1 MRIKKKFVATYIL
14 CCSFPEQFYW
24 NKNIDIVYM
33 MNTIE
38 NPYNK
43 SSIVKEK
50 LTETLQFSWYAFD
63 VSQIRVKRG
72 RFSERKKR
80 GHTSHLIQK

>member
-1 MRIKKKFVATYIL
+1 
-14 CCSFPEQFYW
+14 
-24 NKNIDIVYM
+24 

-72 RFSERKKR
+72 RFSERKK
-80 GHTSHLIQK
+80 GAIPLT